1 MVKLFWRPVQLA
13 LARKPFSPR
22 FRQNPQTA
30 LGRSPKLEAA
40 PLQLVKGSQRMY
52 TVQESGRRA
61 GRDNVVVQSQGML
74 VGGGSLSFV
83 HWMHKTVPIHKLRPE
98 QVALVKWY
106 EDWRIKRN

>member
-1 MVKLFWRPVQLA
+1 
-13 LARKPFSPR
+13 
-22 FRQNPQTA
+22 
-30 LGRSPKLEAA
+30 
-40 PLQLVKGSQRMY
+40 MY

-61 GRDNVVVQSQGML
+61 GRDNVIVQRQGML

-83 HWMHKTVPIHKLRPE
+83 HWMHKTVPIYQLKPE